1 MKFTRILTA
10 VGKLGLLV
18 AGMAVTQLAIGQGNS
33 GDTFAAVKQKGSGT
47 IALAYVETPGF
58 VYKDNAGNLTGIC
71 VDIMNDFVK
80 YVNETHKV
88 KLTTR
93 FIGEGS
99 SFSGMYNMAS
109 KGKGGVFGL
118 GNVTIT
124 EARKKEVTF
133 SPPFITNFAI
143 LVTQNHVATLKKMDE
158 IAKTFEGMTAY
169 TSKGTL
175 NETRTLEIKSRF
187 YPTMN
192 VSNTASSPATLEKV
206 IEDKNG
212 FAYMDLAF
220 YLDAVK
226 RGQPLKRHPIGDQKS
241 EEFGFVMPQGSDW
254 APVMDAFFSQKG
266 GYTNSAEYKKI
277 LNKHLG
283 QTGVKLLQTA
293 K

>member
-1 MKFTRILTA
+1 MKINRLRVK
-10 VGKLGLLV
+10 VGMGIIVWCALIVGNSV
-18 AGMAVTQLAIGQGNS
+18 FAQGNS
-33 GDTFAAVKQKGSGT
+33 GDTFAKVKQIGTGS

-58 VYKDNAGNLTGIC
+58 VYKDDSGNLTGIC

-88 KLTTR
+88 KLSTR
-93 FIGEGS
+93 YIGEGS

-118 GNVTIT
+118 GNITIT
-124 EARKKEVTF
+124 EARKKEVDF

-143 LVTQNHVATLKKMDE
+143 LVTQNHVPTLKKLDE
-158 IAKTFEGMTAY
+158 ISKTFAGLTAY

-175 NETRTLEIKSRF
+175 NETRTLELKSK
-187 YPTMN
+187 YYSGMKI
-192 VSNTASSPATLEKV
+192 VNTPSSPATLEKV

-212 FAYMDLAF
+212 MAYMDLAF

-241 EEFGFVMPQGSDW
+241 EEFGFVMPMGSDW
-254 APVMDAFFSQKG
+254 APIMAEFFKAKG
-266 GYTNSAEYKKI
+266 GYTNSSEYKRI